1 MGKEFGCM
9 PEVGEIRVFKDQD
22 AKRWFV
28 AVYEANESWRELPHS
43 SRDSL
48 AAAEEVLSVIQEA
61 RRMKAVE
68 NAPFDPENYAW
79 AMRKPMGHA

>member
-1 MGKEFGCM
+1 V

-28 AVYEANESWRELPHS
+28 AVYEANESWRELLHS

-48 AAAEEVLSVIQEA
+48 AAAEEASFVIEEA
-61 RRMKAVE
+61 QRGKGRE
-68 NAPFDPENYAW
+68 HTFDPENYAG
-79 AMRKPMGHA
+79 AIGKPMGHA

>member
-1 MGKEFGCM
+1 MDKEFGCV

-28 AVYEANESWRELPHS
+28 AVYEANESWRELLHS

-48 AAAEEVLSVIQEA
+48 AAAEEALSAIQEA
-61 RRMKAVE
+61 RRVKAVE
-68 NAPFDPENYAW
+68 NTPFDPEIYAW
-79 AMRKPMGHA
+79 AMGKPMGHA